1 MGKLEWGDAEV
12 GLMECSRA
20 TLADVPGIGRLF
32 LASFPESIRHTCGTI
47 PNFAAVED
55 LFTCIYE
62 AEPRAAFVA
71 KEATSQVVGYVL
83 APSKISNLW
92 KRAVLGGHIFRWA
105 WRWLKGDYGFGLYP
119 IKVMVLN
126 KIGFLHSAFT
136 AQISAEAR
144 ILSVAVDPSMRGQGV
159 ATRLMNC
166 AMEYFVEQKAPL
178 IRLEVRPSNL
188 PAKKIY
194 EKLGFKAAGYTR
206 DSQGTWLIMLKEL
219 EH

>member
-1 MGKLEWGDAEV
+1 MEMGEV
-12 GLMECSRA
+12 KRVECSRA

-47 PNFAAVED
+47 PNFRAIED

-62 AEPRAAFVA
+62 AEPRAVFVA
-71 KEATSQVVGYVL
+71 KDASGQVAGYVL
-83 APSKISNLW
+83 APAKISNLW
-92 KRAVLGGHIFRWA
+92 KCAVFGGHIFRWA

-119 IKVMVLN
+119 IKVMALN
-126 KIGFLHSAFT
+126 KLGFLRSAFS

-144 ILSVAVDPSMRGQGV
+144 ILSVAVNPSLRGQGV
-159 ATRLMNC
+159 ATKLMSC
-166 AMEYFVEQKAPL
+166 ALEYFVEQKAPL
-178 IRLEVRPSNL
+178 IRLEVRPDNL

-194 EKLGFKAAGYTR
+194 ENLGFRAAGYTQ
-206 DSQGTWLIMLKEL
+206 DSQGVWLIMLKEM